1 MVNKTNIT
9 LSDNII
15 LLDNILSKYN
25 INDIINNI
33 NLKYENNEDI
43 FDNNDNND
51 QNKELKNFFTD
62 VVTNHILDETNL
74 FNLLY
79 IINKIYNDVI
89 KQYIIIHK
97 LNHDDIL
104 FIFKG
109 GNIFKFIA
117 EKFWSELPNKAMYK
131 FISEYKK
138 YFKRSDLDFGI
149 YINPKLNNSN
159 IIVENITIISY
170 NIQLVINDIL
180 INNKNLFFKW
190 FKYSTEQ
197 QKLLLNNLL
206 NDLNK
211 LDILNNKSSI
221 YYNNKFTNI
230 DFINISN
237 KYKNQHDKLIKFIME
252 DIYISNIEDL
262 FNNNNTVSK
271 NIKKSNNV
279 NSFMYNSINKA
290 LRINTNKRTLEFN
303 LTRTKINFNL
313 YLKNKINNLND
324 LCIGGELIDVSIGHD
339 DASVKFYKNKNSYI
353 DTINLKKNNESFN
366 INIYSYKYLY
376 IDLRFIL
383 FETVYFPWEDYK
395 YSKRLYRL
403 FYLTFIDLITNI
415 KKHPINN
422 KYIKIIYQYYSLIYN
437 IIIKFKNNDYN
448 KQHIKKISK
457 LLTKSKLKEII
468 NNLEC
473 KKECLLLDLLR
484 QINIFIEKVLYPRE
498 LIDKSIHN
506 HIYIN
511 NKINNKRELHT
522 NEYDNILELLEVVK
536 NNLNNL
542 LIVNTYINNYS
553 SKEILFDYKN
563 IDTSLLI

>member
-1 MVNKTNIT
+1 MVNKNNIV
-9 LSDNII
+9 
-15 LLDNILSKYN
+15 LLDNILNKYN

-33 NLKYENNEDI
+33 NLNYDNQEET

-79 IINKIYNDVI
+79 IINTLYNNVI
-89 KQYIIIHK
+89 KQYITIHK
-97 LNHDDIL
+97 LNQDDIL

-117 EKFWSELPNKAMYK
+117 EKFWSELPNEAMYK

-149 YINPKLNNSN
+149 YINPTLSNSS
-159 IIVENITIISY
+159 IITKNITIISY

-190 FKYSTEQ
+190 FKYSKEQ
-197 QKLLLNNLL
+197 QKLILDNLL
-206 NDLNK
+206 SDLNK
-211 LDILNNKSSI
+211 LDILTDESSI

-252 DIYISNIEDL
+252 DVPILDL
-262 FNNNNTVSK
+262 KDLDNDKTIAK
-271 NIKKSNNV
+271 NIKNPNNI

-290 LRINTNKRTLEFN
+290 LRIHTNKRILEFN
-303 LTRTKINFNL
+303 LTRTKINFNV
-313 YLKNKINNLND
+313 YFENKINNSNS
-324 LCIGGELIDVSIGHD
+324 LCIGGELIDVGIGHD
-339 DASVKFYKNKNSYI
+339 EASEKFYKNKNNYI
-353 DTINLKKNNESFN
+353 DTINFTKDNMSFN

-383 FETVYFPWEDYK
+383 FETVYFPWTDYK

-403 FYLTFIDLITNI
+403 FYLTFIDLLTTI

-422 KYIKIIYQYYSLIYN
+422 KYIKIIYQYYGIIYD
-437 IIIKFKNNDYN
+437 IIIKFKNNDYTN
-448 KQHIKKISK
+448 QHKKKISK
-457 LLTKSKLKEII
+457 LLKKSKLKEII
-468 NNLEC
+468 NNLKC
-473 KKECLLLDLLR
+473 KKECLLIDLLKN
-484 QINIFIEKVLYPRE
+484 INNIIEKVLYPRG

-511 NKINNKRELHT
+511 NKTNNQRELHT
-522 NEYDNILELLEVVK
+522 NEFDNILKLLEVVK